1 MFIYTLMESKNA
13 SQEGTFLGFTSR
25 GIMRLASDTAIKRK
39 KSAFSKRSSALT
51 LRYLN
56 LKLLGTLIV

>member
-25 GIMRLASDTAIKRK
+25 RITRLARDTASKRK
-39 KSAFSKRSSALT
+39 KSVFSKRSINIET
-51 LRYLN
+51 FKHETPEN
-56 LKLLGTLIV
+56 P